1 MQVGPYRINCTVASL
16 GYNHLSLLIFTKLA
30 LTYFASVVKSN
41 FGNFGVCPSWVR
53 PWIQHTYITVLLFV
67 AMFHVS
73 VTFFEDQRENFC
85 RFLKQWS
92 DH

>member
-41 FGNFGVCPSWVR
+41 FGNFGGVNPLRMPTLGCF
-53 PWIQHTYITVLLFV
+53 TCLLYIDCLFDILKIAGIVNIYVVL
-67 AMFHVS
+67 
-73 VTFFEDQRENFC
+73 
-85 RFLKQWS
+85 
-92 DH
+92 